1 MPNPLIAIVGRPNV
15 GKSTLFNKIVGK
27 KLSITEN
34 RPGVTRDR
42 LYADAEWRGKKFTVV
57 DTGGIE
63 LNSEDTMW
71 REILRQAD
79 AAIDVADV
87 ILLMVDGKEELTS
100 SDYDVAEK
108 LRRSQKPVILVVNK
122 VDNFS
127 HDKLFEYYALGL
139 GEPYAVSAE
148 HSQGIGDVL
157 DEAVAHFGEG
167 EEEDFRSIVG
177 DSSVM
182 SASEVKS
189 ESDKDSFSSVSTEK
203 KDTPHISSLSS
214 QRIRK
219 DSFFSV
225 TSATHSI
232 LNRRIEPRPTD
243 SFLSIGNAE
252 GENLDDYQSIVQSSI
267 VGGASSITQT
277 ATHRR
282 GMNLNVGLESW
293 NER

>member
-1 MPNPLIAIVGRPNV
+1 MAFPRLQENEVNQSMLTSASLDVTPIRVTLDYPAIQRLLTTYDVIAHH
-15 GKSTLFNKIVGK
+15 S
-27 KLSITEN
+27 SI
-34 RPGVTRDR
+34 D
-42 LYADAEWRGKKFTVV
+42 YDKDVV
-57 DTGGIE
+57 DE
-63 LNSEDTMW
+63 LSELQSQSVFFTSNNSS
-71 REILRQAD
+71 
-79 AAIDVADV
+79 
-87 ILLMVDGKEELTS
+87 LLGNDPSVESIYSLFQSYHDSSESSPPPSIPFVSTSKLPANRRNSHVSTESEFQSIVSDDGTEFHS
-100 SDYDVAEK
+100 VAETQ
-108 LRRSQKPVILVVNK
+108 RT
-122 VDNFS
+122 
-127 HDKLFEYYALGL
+127 
-139 GEPYAVSAE
+139 
-148 HSQGIGDVL
+148 
-157 DEAVAHFGEG
+157 GEG

-225 TSATHSI
+225 TSATHSV